1 MIRSFADKRTAAL
14 FLEQPARG
22 ISDALDDLLEGRAD
36 LGDVI
41 DGSRTPPTPVTPGE
55 ILAEEFL
62 RPLGLSMRELAAAL
76 DVPVNCISQIV
87 RGQRAITADTA
98 LRLARYFGT
107 TPQLW
112 LSLQSNFDLRQAS
125 VREGDRI
132 RERIQP
138 REHHATSASP

>member
-1 MIRSFADKRTAAL
+1 MRIAL
-14 FLEQPARG
+14 NRLLDAG
-22 ISDALDDLLEGRAD
+22 ID
-36 LGDVI
+36 LGDAV
-41 DGSRTPPTPVTPGE
+41 DGSRTTPAPVTPGE

-76 DVPVNCISQIV
+76 DLPVNRISQIV

-112 LSLQSNFDLRQAS
+112 LNLQCNFDLRQAGA
-125 VREGDRI
+125 REGARI
-132 RERIQP
+132 QERVQP
-138 REHHATSASP
+138 REHHAASASP

>member
-1 MIRSFADKRTAAL
+1 MNI
-14 FLEQPARG
+14 
-22 ISDALDDLLEGRAD
+22 ALDDLLDGRVD
-36 LGDVI
+36 LGDAV
-41 DGSRTPPTPVTPGE
+41 DGSRRPPASVIPGE

-62 RPLGLSMRELAAAL
+62 RPLGLSMRELAVAL
-76 DVPVNCISQIV
+76 NVPVNRISQIV

-112 LSLQSNFDLRQAS
+112 LNLQSNFDLQQAS

>member
-1 MIRSFADKRTAAL
+1 MSI
-14 FLEQPARG
+14 
-22 ISDALDDLLEGRAD
+22 ALDDLLDGRVD
-36 LGDVI
+36 LGDAV
-41 DGSRTPPTPVTPGE
+41 DGSRTPPASVTPGE

-76 DVPVNCISQIV
+76 DVPVNRISQIV

-112 LSLQSNFDLRQAS
+112 LNLQSHFDLRQAGA
-125 VREGDRI
+125 REGARI
-132 RERIQP
+132 RERVRP
-138 REHHATSASP
+138 RERHAAPAGS